1 MEKVKIAFASLGCAK
16 NQVDSEVMMGLLEQ
30 AGYQLTDNPSE
41 AQVLVVNT
49 CGFIDDAKEESI
61 AQILEFAALKEE
73 GRLMPLCSNRLLKP
87 KIPKGTG

>member
-61 AQILEFAALKEE
+61 PDSGVCCFEEE
-73 GRLMPLCSNRLLKP
+73 GRAHAPCGNQLLKP